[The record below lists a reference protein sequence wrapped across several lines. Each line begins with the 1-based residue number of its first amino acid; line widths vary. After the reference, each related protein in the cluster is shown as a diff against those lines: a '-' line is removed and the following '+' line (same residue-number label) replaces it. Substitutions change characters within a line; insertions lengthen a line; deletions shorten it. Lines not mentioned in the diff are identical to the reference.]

1 MNLEVFTKIPNDLL
15 TCQGFVSKT
24 KTGEAKYVP
33 LIASHKLVL
42 VYMVSRTKYFVEQ
55 VKKGGHYESQESI
68 GKACGIE
75 YKAAGRALR
84 MFVENG
90 VITAK
95 KGFISGR
102 NNKQW
107 IYTDVDTSIKLWV
120 KEDGEFIVFEGK
132 VPKHHFDLTHKG
144 DASVCVET
152 PISGGELSQESSY
165 SEYEA
170 FIDYE
175 DDPFSTCYYSEQVY

>member
-15 TCQGFVSKT
+15 ACQGFVSKT

-33 LIASHKLVL
+33 LIASHKLIL
-42 VYMVSRTKYFVEQ
+42 VYMISRTKYFVEQ

-95 KGFISGR
+95 KGFIPGR

-120 KEDGEFIVFEGK
+120 KEGVEFTVLEGK
-132 VPKHHFDLTHKG
+132 VPKPAFDLAHKG
-144 DASVCVET
+144 DESVCAGSPLTGDDPSLEN
-152 PISGGELSQESSY
+152 SY

-175 DDPFSTCYYSEQVY
+175 DDPFPIYNIQEQVY